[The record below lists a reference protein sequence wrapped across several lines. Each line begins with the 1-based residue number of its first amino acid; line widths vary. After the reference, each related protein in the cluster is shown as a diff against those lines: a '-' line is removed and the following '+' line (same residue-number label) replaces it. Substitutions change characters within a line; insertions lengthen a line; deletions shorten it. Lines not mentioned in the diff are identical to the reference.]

1 MNSKSAY
8 SVMVSQALPSLE
20 LNGDSF
26 EQVNSVWVLAAAV
39 VVVVVVVVVVLDAYV
54 CVSLILRP
62 TALTQLSCPLSHSCF
77 FSVKCEWKQAAHYA
91 RILCNE
97 SRWSKVC
104 SSFSSSAVIC
114 KVFGLKCCGQLVYTA
129 YVHTCIHT
137 LAAKSQGNAQSLSLT
152 TAIHCHACQR
162 EALPLV
168 RIMCCLVSD
177 SSTVPLV
184 GH

>member
-1 MNSKSAY
+1 
-8 SVMVSQALPSLE
+8 MVSQALPSLE

-39 VVVVVVVVVVLDAYV
+39 VVVVVVVVLDAYV
-54 CVSLILRP
+54 YVSLILRP
-62 TALTQLSCPLSHSCF
+62 TALTPLSCPLSHSCF

-114 KVFGLKCCGQLVYTA
+114 KLFGLKCCGQLVYTA
-129 YVHTCIHT
+129 YVRMYVYTH
-137 LAAKSQGNAQSLSLT
+137 SQLNPKEMHS
-152 TAIHCHACQR
+152 HCH
-162 EALPLV
+162 
-168 RIMCCLVSD
+168 
-177 SSTVPLV
+177 
-184 GH
+184 